1 MNKFFIHILSIIC
14 LLLVGS
20 PVYGQSKLFMN
31 GDIDRY
37 MGLDKSH
44 SSSTYTQKSSS
55 RSRAKREQTEMDARV
70 RVEIE
75 RANRE
80 AAARARREAAER
92 AEQVEREK
100 VEHIKNEREFQEDK
114 QILQK
119 SMRGLDNDIYRG
131 LVGNGLRGLGDDDV
145 RYGKHGSV
153 SNGLRCLSDD
163 NLYRTKMDYNSE
175 DYREEGH
182 HRQYYVNSFSPS
194 YTRTPDLS
202 RNSAQRN
209 YSPNTI
215 SPRQDINHLQRT
227 SRTMMTLDEYTRYVS
242 VAWIPKPVYCESR
255 LWVMTPSVSSDK
267 SWLDKVESMVWDW
280 PEQGRHKLLVTAGD
294 ELAGFAKKTVSSI
307 SAVGVQIMKVYDI
320 IKDIAGVQ
328 NLQVNIV
335 QSSINAINESVITG
349 NHRYVKEVNRQ
360 SNKQVNDYANN
371 YLVKKRLLFEPIE
384 NKTKKKVHEVNQEV
398 LKSMFERWIG
408 SGNSKKQ

>member
-44 SSSTYTQKSSS
+44 SSSTYTKKSSS
-55 RSRAKREQTEMDARV
+55 KSKAKREQAEMDARV

-80 AAARARREAAER
+80 AAARARREAAKR

-100 VEHIKNEREFQEDK
+100 AERIKKEREFQEDK
-114 QILQK
+114 QFLQK
-119 SMRGLDNDIYRG
+119 SMRGLDNDNSRG
-131 LVGNGLRGLGDDDV
+131 LVGNGLRGLEAMMTNTAHDPI
-145 RYGKHGSV
+145 S
-153 SNGLRCLSDD
+153 SGLRGLSND
-163 NLYRTKMDYNSE
+163 NSYRTKKDYISD
-175 DYREEGH
+175 DYREEDH
-182 HRQYYVNSFSPS
+182 HQQYYVNSFSPS

-202 RNSAQRN
+202 RNSTQRN
-209 YSPNTI
+209 YSPNPI
-215 SPRQDINHLQRT
+215 FPRQDVNHSQRMT
-227 SRTMMTLDEYTRYVS
+227 RTPMTLEEYTRYVS
-242 VAWIPKPVYCESR
+242 VAWNPKPVYCEPR
-255 LWVMTPSVSSDK
+255 FWVMAHNESSDK
-267 SWLDKVESMVWDW
+267 LWLDKVESKVWDW
-280 PEQGRHKLLVTAGD
+280 QEQGKHKLLVTAGD
-294 ELAGFAKKTVSSI
+294 ELVGFAKKTVSSI
-307 SAVGVQIMKVYDI
+307 SVVGTQIMKVYDI

-335 QSSINAINESVITG
+335 QSSINAINESAITG

>member
-44 SSSTYTQKSSS
+44 NSSTYTQKSSPKS
-55 RSRAKREQTEMDARV
+55 KAKRKQTEMDARV

-80 AAARARREAAER
+80 AAAWTRREAAER
-92 AEQVEREK
+92 AELVERAKAER
-100 VEHIKNEREFQEDK
+100 IKKEMEFQEKK

-119 SMRGLDNDIYRG
+119 SMRGLDNDISRG
-131 LVGNGLRGLGDDDV
+131 LVMGLRGLRDDDV
-145 RYGKHGSV
+145 RYGKRGSI
-153 SNGLRCLSDD
+153 SNGLRGLSDD
-163 NLYRTKMDYNSE
+163 NLYRIKMDYNSE
-175 DYREEGH
+175 DYREEDH
-182 HRQYYVNSFSPS
+182 HQQYYVNSFSPS

-202 RNSAQRN
+202 RNPTQRN
-209 YSPNTI
+209 NSPNTI
-215 SPRQDINHLQRT
+215 SPRQDVNHIQGMTRT
-227 SRTMMTLDEYTRYVS
+227 LMTLDEYTRYVS
-242 VAWIPKPVYCESR
+242 VAWTPKPVYCESR
-255 LWVMTPSVSSDK
+255 FWVMTPSVSSDK
-267 SWLDKVESMVWDW
+267 SWLDKVESKVWDW
-280 PEQGRHKLLVTAGD
+280 QEQGKHKLLVTAGD
-294 ELAGFAKKTVSSI
+294 ELAGFAKKTVSSS

-320 IKDIAGVQ
+320 IKDIVGVQ

-335 QSSINAINESVITG
+335 QSSINAIKESAITG
-349 NHRYVKEVNRQ
+349 NHRYVKDVNRQ
-360 SNKQVNDYANN
+360 SNKQVNDYENN

-384 NKTKKKVHEVNQEV
+384 NKTRKKVHEVNHEL
-398 LKSMFERWIG
+398 LKGMFERWIG
-408 SGNSKKQ
+408 LGNSKKQ